1 MTAVPNSSFD
11 TRQLPAG
18 VARDRWQELIGVL
31 FDAKPLGP
39 SEEDFSVALNAWLVD
54 SVGIAHMKAS
64 PHHFSRSRNKIARD
78 GMDGFI
84 LQFYTTGESL
94 DRFGSYTA
102 KPGDLYVLDMAQPM
116 STLTSPHAHVDIAV
130 PRRLL
135 APLLTGPNNCHQRI
149 LDAKLPL
156 VTLLRGATLNYVRNL
171 SRFSASDAQAAL
183 GPLLGLAAA
192 AINGSVEERDVAPVR
207 IAVLT
212 NIKRYIESHLLE
224 PSLTFEAVLGEFG
237 LTRRSLYRVFEP
249 LGGFQ
254 AYIRKRRLDCA
265 RQMLKDPNMRSYSV
279 SDIAMKHGFPN
290 AEHFSRSFRK
300 EFSCTPR
307 EARFYASDALTEND
321 LDRQHDEAWSRWIA
335 EIGR

>member
-1 MTAVPNSSFD
+1 MTAVPNSTFD

-31 FDAKPLGP
+31 FDAKPLGV
-39 SEEDFSVALNAWLVD
+39 SADDFSVELKAWLVD

-78 GMDGFI
+78 GMDGFL
-84 LQFYTTGESL
+84 LQFYTTGESQ
-94 DRFGSYTA
+94 DRFGNYTA
-102 KPGDLYVLDMAQPM
+102 KRGDLYVLDMAQPM

-135 APLLTGPNNCHQRI
+135 APLLTDPDNCHQRV

-171 SRFSASDAQAAL
+171 SRFSAPDAQAAL

-192 AINGSVEERDVAPVR
+192 AINGSVAERDVTPVK

-212 NIKRYIESHLLE
+212 NIKRYIEDRLLD
-224 PSLTFEAVLGEFG
+224 PSLTLEAVLGEFS
-237 LTRRSLYRVFEP
+237 LTRRSLYRLFEP
-249 LGGFQ
+249 MGGFQ
-254 AYIRKRRLDCA
+254 AYIRKRRLECA
-265 RQMLKDPNMRSYSV
+265 RQALKEPDMRSCSV
-279 SDIAMKHGFPN
+279 SDIAMRHGFPS
-290 AEHFSRSFRK
+290 AEHFSRSFRR
-300 EFSCTPR
+300 EFGFTPR
-307 EARFYASDALTEND
+307 EARFYSGDSLAGTDVD
-321 LDRQHDEAWSRWIA
+321 QQHDEAWSRWIA
-335 EIGR
+335 DIGR